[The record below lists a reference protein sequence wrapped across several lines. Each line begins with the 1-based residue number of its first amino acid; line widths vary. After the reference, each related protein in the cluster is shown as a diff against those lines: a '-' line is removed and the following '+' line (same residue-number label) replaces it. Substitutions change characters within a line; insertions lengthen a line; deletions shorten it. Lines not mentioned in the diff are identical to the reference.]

1 MEENNLTN
9 ELEQMRQQM
18 RDFKTQLEKQAIVNE
33 DLIVSSMRKRMSW
46 IRKYVVFEICL
57 VPLVILAWLGI
68 KEYAGLSWYNYG
80 FLVVMLIVD
89 VTIDYRIN
97 MSALTDED
105 YHSCNLIATVTKL
118 TEMKGRRRMAMQVSI
133 PLLALWLVWSGIETW
148 VNFPSDA
155 TDFMR
160 GTLYGG
166 MIGGVIGALQGLY
179 ISYRVYR
186 KMQSTNDEMISQI
199 HKLTDD

>member
-1 MEENNLTN
+1 MEENNLSN

-18 RDFKTQLEKQAIVNE
+18 RDFKAQLERQAIVNE
-33 DLIVSSMRKRMSW
+33 DLIVSSMKKRMSW
-46 IRKYVVFEICL
+46 IRKYVVFQICL
-57 VPLVILAWLGI
+57 LPLVILAWLGI

-80 FLVVMLIVD
+80 FLVIMLIVD

-97 MSALTDED
+97 MSALTDDD
-105 YHSCNLIATVTKL
+105 YHSCNLIATITQL
-118 TEMKGRRRMAMQVSI
+118 TEMKRLRRMAMLVSM
-133 PLLALWLVWSGIETW
+133 PLLVLWLVWSGIEVW
-148 VNFPSDA
+148 VNIPGDA
-155 TDFMR
+155 PVFMR

-166 MIGGVIGALQGLY
+166 LIGGVFGALLGMY

-199 HKLTDD
+199 HKLTDA